1 MSSSRPGGPPPESP
15 SDGTLA
21 RHLCQV
27 VGLNQNYVSKAGTLY
42 HIQIEDRGP
51 VQDVVLEREVRRV
64 NVIVYANYGET
75 NARII
80 YGRDNDF
87 DDLRS
92 QEHNRFIAAQIGRL
106 ALEAQEIIE
115 QKETRRV
122 ARIKATIRAYH
133 QAKNEETKKAFE
145 EANSLFPFVFSRAW
159 MELKREKGRPV
170 SPEPEP
176 VAPPTVAA
184 EAEVVAVPE
193 IVYPLDPLLRER
205 VIEIERLVEQ
215 LIGDLQEL
223 RTRGRADD
231 ILVQTCKKLIA
242 RAREGLHDRE
252 ATDFT
257 TRRLEMTRNS
267 LMTTW
272 RQVQSRLR

>member
-1 MSSSRPGGPPPESP
+1 MGENAALGPGNGSAPDPSGSP
-15 SDGTLA
+15 AEGGLP

-115 QKETRRV
+115 QKETR
-122 ARIKATIRAYH
+122 
-133 QAKNEETKKAFE
+133 
-145 EANSLFPFVFSRAW
+145 
-159 MELKREKGRPV
+159 
-170 SPEPEP
+170 
-176 VAPPTVAA
+176 
-184 EAEVVAVPE
+184 
-193 IVYPLDPLLRER
+193 
-205 VIEIERLVEQ
+205 
-215 LIGDLQEL
+215 
-223 RTRGRADD
+223 
-231 ILVQTCKKLIA
+231 
-242 RAREGLHDRE
+242 
-252 ATDFT
+252 
-257 TRRLEMTRNS
+257 
-267 LMTTW
+267 
-272 RQVQSRLR
+272 